1 MFWKFAK
8 KFQFAAE
15 NVIPDSFVFCIIL
28 TIIAYLMGIFLTK
41 TGPIQMIVHW
51 YNGLWTMI
59 SFAFQMSFMV
69 VVCGAAA
76 RAPQV
81 KKFLTWLAK
90 LPKSPS
96 VAMFLV
102 LLFGLLTS
110 LINWAF
116 SLIIT
121 PILAMQLS
129 KNVRGLHF
137 PLMIAGGYAMMC
149 LGQCL
154 CPAASVYAL
163 LATKGHF
170 MEKTLGVMPQNIT
183 TYNPVN
189 VATWFIVS
197 ATLIIIIAFFTKPSP
212 EEIVEYKGS
221 ASEQAVINTE
231 EEKEKTLAEAMNGSK
246 ILMILI
252 GISGIISIVYSLIK
266 KGFFGSLDFNYII
279 FIFLTLNCFLYN
291 TPKKFIKA
299 IEESMRPAAQVMLQF
314 PFYGGIMG
322 MMSGSGLTL
331 ILAQALAKISSAVTF
346 PVLSFL
352 SAAFIN
358 LFIPSQGGQW
368 AVQGPVLIE
377 AAKIVNAHIPTV
389 INAFVY
395 GDEVT
400 NLIQPLYIIP
410 VLSLVNMKLKHVWGF
425 MAFICVI
432 WMVVCSICLLVFT
445 KVML

>member
-15 NVIPDSFVFCIIL
+15 RIIPDSFVFCIIL
-28 TIIAYLMGIFLTK
+28 TLIVYVLGLILTK
-41 TGPIQMIVHW
+41 NGPLQLIVHW

-69 VVCGAAA
+69 VVCGATA
-76 RAPQV
+76 RAPQI

-90 LPKSPS
+90 LPKTPS
-96 VAMFLV
+96 AAMV
-102 LLFGLLTS
+102 LLLIFGLLTS
-110 LINWAF
+110 IINWAF

-137 PLMIAGGYAMMC
+137 PLMIASGYAVMC
-149 LGQCL
+149 LGQSL

-170 MEKTLGVMPQNIT
+170 MEKTLGVMTQDVT
-183 TYNPVN
+183 TFNPVN
-189 VATWFIVS
+189 VVTWIVLS
-197 ATLIIIIAFFTKPSP
+197 IFTVVVIAFLTKPSP
-212 EEIVEYKGS
+212 DEIVEYQSNIEDHTIVVK
-221 ASEQAVINTE
+221 E
-231 EEKEKTLAEAMNGSK
+231 EDEKTVAETMNGSK
-246 ILMILI
+246 ILMIVI
-252 GISGIISIVYSLIK
+252 GIFGIISIVYSFAK
-266 KGFFGSLDFNYII
+266 KGFLGSLDFNFII
-279 FIFLTLNCFLYN
+279 FMFLTLNCFLYN
-291 TPKKFIKA
+291 TPKKFVKA

-322 MMSGSGLTL
+322 IMSGSGLTAV
-331 ILAQALAKISSAVTF
+331 LANALARISTAATF
-346 PVLSFL
+346 PAISYL

-358 LFIPSQGGQW
+358 LFVPSQGGQW
-368 AVQGPVLIE
+368 AVQGPVLIA
-377 AAKIVNAHIPTV
+377 AAKQINAHLPTV

-400 NLIQPLYIIP
+400 NLIQPLYVIP

-425 MAFICVI
+425 MAFICVL
-432 WMVVCSICLLVFT
+432 WMIVTTICLLILPNL
-445 KVML
+445 ML

>member
-15 NVIPDSFVFCIIL
+15 KIIPDSFVFCIIL
-28 TIIAYLMGIFLTK
+28 TLITYVLGLLLTP
-41 TGPIQMIVHW
+41 TTPLQMVVHW

-96 VAMFLV
+96 AAMV
-102 LLFGLLTS
+102 LLLVFGLLSS

-121 PILAMQLS
+121 PILAMELS
-129 KNVRGLHF
+129 KNVKGLHF
-137 PLMIAGGYAMMC
+137 PLMIASGYAVMC
-149 LGQCL
+149 LGQSL

-170 MEKTLGVMPQNIT
+170 MEKTLGVLTQDIT
-183 TYNPVN
+183 TFNPVN
-189 VATWFIVS
+189 VATWIILSIFTIIVIGF
-197 ATLIIIIAFFTKPSP
+197 LTKPAP
-212 EEIVEYKGS
+212 DEIVEYHGEAGNETIIVK
-221 ASEQAVINTE
+221 E
-231 EEKEKTLAEAMNGSK
+231 EEERTPAEAMNSSK
-246 ILMILI
+246 ILMIVI
-252 GISGIISIVYSLIK
+252 GMAGITSIVYSFAT
-266 KGFFGSLDFNYII
+266 KGFLRSLDFNFII

-299 IEESMRPAAQVMLQF
+299 IEESMKPAAQVMLQF

-322 MMSGSGLTL
+322 MMSSSGLTAL
-331 ILAQALAKISSAVTF
+331 LANAMARISNPSTFPALAYF
-346 PVLSFL
+346 

-358 LFIPSQGGQW
+358 LFVPSQGGQW
-368 AVQGPVLIE
+368 AIQGPVLVE
-377 AAKIVNAHIPTV
+377 AAKQVGAHIPTV

-400 NLIQPLYIIP
+400 NLIQPLYVIP

-425 MAFICVI
+425 MAFICVMWLVI
-432 WMVVCSICLLVFT
+432 TTICLLVLPQF
-445 KVML
+445 LL

>member
-15 NVIPDSFVFCIIL
+15 KIIPDSFVFCIIL
-28 TIIAYLMGIFLTK
+28 TIVVYVLGLILTK
-41 TGPIQMIVHW
+41 SSPLQLVVYW

-96 VAMFLV
+96 AAMV
-102 LLFGLLTS
+102 LLLIFGLLTS
-110 LINWAF
+110 VINWAF

-129 KNVRGLHF
+129 KNVKGLHF
-137 PLMIAGGYAMMC
+137 PLMIASGYAVMC
-149 LGQCL
+149 LGQSL

-170 MEKTLGVMPQNIT
+170 MEKTLGIMTQDIT
-183 TYNPVN
+183 TFNPVN
-189 VATWFIVS
+189 VVTWIVLS
-197 ATLIIIIAFFTKPSP
+197 VFTIIVIGFLTKPSP
-212 EEIVEYKGS
+212 NEIVEYHG
-221 ASEQAVINTE
+221 ETE
-231 EEKEKTLAEAMNGSK
+231 GQTILTGEEKEKTIAEAMNGSK

-252 GISGIISIVYSLIK
+252 GISGIISIIYSFVK
-266 KGFFGSLDFNYII
+266 KGFLGSLDFNFII

-291 TPKKFIKA
+291 TPKKFVKA
-299 IEESMRPAAQVMLQF
+299 IEESMKPAAQVMLQF

-322 MMSGSGLTL
+322 IMSSSGLTA
-331 ILAQALAKISSAVTF
+331 ILANALAKISTAATF
-346 PVLSFL
+346 PAVSYL

-358 LFIPSQGGQW
+358 LFVPSQGGQW
-368 AVQGPVLIE
+368 AVQGPVLVE
-377 AAKIVNAHIPTV
+377 ASKQIGAHLPTV

-400 NLIQPLYIIP
+400 NLIQPLYVIP

-425 MAFICVI
+425 MAFICVL
-432 WMVVCSICLLVFT
+432 WMIVTTICLLILPGL
-445 KVML
+445 ML

>member
-15 NVIPDSFVFCIIL
+15 QIIPDSFVFCIIL
-28 TIIAYLMGIFLTK
+28 TLIVYVLGLILTH
-41 TGPIQMIVHW
+41 TGPLQLIVHW

-96 VAMFLV
+96 AAMV
-102 LLFGLLTS
+102 LLLVFGLLTS
-110 LINWAF
+110 VINWAF

-129 KNVRGLHF
+129 KNVKGLHF
-137 PLMIAGGYAMMC
+137 PLMIASGYAVMC
-149 LGQCL
+149 LGQSL

-170 MEKTLGVMPQNIT
+170 MEKTLGIMTQNVT
-183 TYNPVN
+183 TFNPVN
-189 VATWFIVS
+189 VITWVILSVFTIIVIGF
-197 ATLIIIIAFFTKPSP
+197 LTKPSP
-212 EEIVEYKGS
+212 DEIVEYHGK
-221 ASEQAVINTE
+221 AEDQTIVTE
-231 EEKEKTLAEAMNGSK
+231 EQEEKTVAEAMNGSK
-246 ILMILI
+246 LLMILI
-252 GISGIISIVYSLIK
+252 GIAGIISIVYSFIK
-266 KGFFGSLDFNYII
+266 KGFLGSLDFNFII

-291 TPKKFIKA
+291 TPKKFVKA

-322 MMSGSGLTL
+322 IMSGSGLTAV
-331 ILAQALAKISSAVTF
+331 LANALARISTPATF
-346 PVLSFL
+346 PAISYL

-358 LFIPSQGGQW
+358 LFVPSQGGQW
-368 AVQGPVLIE
+368 AVQGPVLVE
-377 AAKIVNAHIPTV
+377 ASRQIGAHLPTV

-400 NLIQPLYIIP
+400 NLIQPLYVIP

-425 MAFICVI
+425 MAFICVM
-432 WMVVCSICLLVFT
+432 WMVVTTICLLVLPGL
-445 KVML
+445 ML